1 MRLPTTFGRGVVLEA
16 DDDVPSAWSGAPE
29 VVLDDDAVRQPA
41 IVVETLHEAWAARR
55 PIVVRLLVDP
65 ATFRDPVGEQVEPWT
80 LSPSHEVWHDRLHF
94 LVWANTYDG
103 RGGDLVWWWAAK
115 AQRLGATPAGDGPGD
130 IVLPDGTPA
139 WVDGGPRLPFPALV
153 EGAAVVHAESV
164 DLGRLTIVPPPIHP
178 TAELAVDQL
187 AAVAHAGGP
196 ARVIAPAG
204 SGKTRVLT
212 ERLRHL
218 VVDRGYEREGVLAV
232 AYNVKAR
239 DEMVERTTAFH
250 PRVQTLNGLGYE
262 VLREGLGSAPPV
274 LDERDVRRL
283 VDDLLPRKRQ
293 RRVNTD
299 PIAPYLEALGQ
310 VRLGLRNPAAVEAE
324 RDDVEGLAQLFG
336 PYREALQRRGAVD
349 FDEQVYLAVQ
359 LLLSD
364 GGLRRRLQA
373 RSRHLLVDEFQD
385 LTPAHVLLLRLLA
398 APRLDVFGVGDDD
411 QVIYGHAGASP
422 AFLIDFA
429 QLFPG
434 AHAHAL
440 EVNHRCPQAVVEAAA
455 NLLSWNRRRV
465 DKAIRPGPSAPAG
478 ADRLRIIET
487 PSSEMAVQLRETVE
501 GWVASGADPADIAV
515 LTRVNSLLLA
525 PQVALVQ
532 AGLPV
537 ASQLP
542 GDVLGR
548 LGVRAALAYLRLAV
562 ADRLAADDLAEVYQR
577 PSRGF
582 PAWITKWFRD
592 GMTVEALAAVAERI
606 DDAKVAAKVT
616 TFADDVALLRGLAKQ
631 GATTRRLL
639 TAVRTQVGLGTA
651 MEQLDRTKGEGSSQL
666 DDLEA
671 LEQVADLHP
680 DPTGFEPWLRTT
692 LRRPSDDRGVTL
704 ATVHRVKGR
713 EWPDV
718 VLFGVSSGLLPH
730 RLAADEEEER
740 RVLHVGITR
749 ARRRAVLLADA
760 DRPSPFLAQLATP
773 APDGWRDQAPAR
785 PAPKAATTAAPR
797 PPFTPAPG
805 SEVAF
810 EALKAW
816 RLGRARA
823 DKVAPFIIFSNIVLQ
838 DIAARRPTSTDELA
852 RIGGIG
858 ATKLDR
864 YGDEVLAVLA
874 QL

>member
-1 MRLPTTFGRGVVLEA
+1 MPLPVAFGRGVIVGA
-16 DDDVPSAWSGAPE
+16 HDDVPAAWAGAPE
-29 VVLDDDAVRQPA
+29 VVVDDAVLTRPGVAVQA
-41 IVVETLHEAWAARR
+41 LHAAWAART
-55 PIVVRLLVDP
+55 PVVVRLVVDP
-65 ATFRDPVGEQVEPWT
+65 ATFRDPVGEVVEPWT
-80 LSPSHEVWHDRLHF
+80 LPPDHEVWLDRLHF
-94 LVWANTYDG
+94 LVWANTYDA
-103 RGGDLVWWWAAK
+103 RGGDLLWWWAAK
-115 AQRLGATPAGDGPGD
+115 AVRLGATAAGDGPGD
-130 IVLPDGTPA
+130 VVLADGTPA
-139 WVDGGPRLPFPALV
+139 WIDGGPRLPFPSRV
-153 EGAAVVHAESV
+153 EGAAVVHGESV
-164 DLGRLTIVPPPIHP
+164 ELGRLTLVPPPAHP
-178 TAELAVDQL
+178 RADLAPDQL

-218 VVDRGYEREGVLAV
+218 LGDRAYEREAVLAV

-239 DEMVERTTAFH
+239 DEMVERTASFR

-262 VLREGLGSAPPV
+262 VLREGLGGAPPV
-274 LDERDVRRL
+274 LDEREIRRL

-293 RRVNTD
+293 RRANTD

-310 VRLGLRNPAAVEAE
+310 VRLGLRDPADVEAE

-336 PYREALQRRGAVD
+336 PYREALRRKGAVD

-359 LLLSD
+359 LLLAD
-364 GGLRRRLQA
+364 GALRRRLQA

-398 APRLDVFGVGDDD
+398 SPRLDVFGVGDDD

-429 QLFPG
+429 ELFPG

-440 EVNHRCPQAVVEAAA
+440 EVNHRCPVTVVEAAA
-455 NLLSWNRRRV
+455 DLLSWNHRRV
-465 DKAIRPGPSAPAG
+465 PKTILAGPEAPAG
-478 ADRLRIIET
+478 DDRLQVIEA
-487 PSSEMAVQLRETVE
+487 PSSQLASVLRDTVR
-501 GWVASGADPADIAV
+501 GWIEAGTAPGDIAV

-532 AGLPV
+532 AGVPV

-548 LGVRAALAYLRLAV
+548 LGVRASLAYLRLAV
-562 ADRLAADDLAEVYQR
+562 ADRFDGDDLAEVYQR

-582 PAWITKWFRD
+582 PNWITKWFRD
-592 GMTVEALAAVAERI
+592 GMTVESLRSVADRI
-606 DDAKVAAKVT
+606 DDAKVADKVDG
-616 TFADDVALLRGLAKQ
+616 FADDLALLRRLGAS
-631 GATTRRLL
+631 GATARQLL

-680 DPTGFEPWLRTT
+680 EPAGFEPWLRAT
-692 LRRPSDDRGVTL
+692 LQRPTDPEGVTL
-704 ATVHRVKGR
+704 ATIHRVKGR
-713 EWPDV
+713 EWPAV
-718 VLFGVSSGLLPH
+718 ALFGVSAGLMPH

-749 ARRRAVLLADA
+749 CRERVVLLADA
-760 DRPSPFLAQLATP
+760 ARPSPFLPELHRRAP
-773 APDGWRDQAPAR
+773 AGHAPKKPAAR
-785 PAPKAATTAAPR
+785 PAPPDTRR
-797 PPFTPAPG
+797 PPPTPKPG
-805 SEVAF
+805 SEGVY
-810 EALKAW
+810 EVLKEW
-816 RLGRARA
+816 RLARARA
-823 DKVAPFIIFSNIVLQ
+823 DGVAPFIVFSNVVLQ
-838 DIAARRPTSTDELA
+838 DIAARRPATLAELA

-858 ATKLDR
+858 PTKLER
-864 YGDEVLAVLA
+864 YGGEVLAVLA
-874 QL
+874 QV